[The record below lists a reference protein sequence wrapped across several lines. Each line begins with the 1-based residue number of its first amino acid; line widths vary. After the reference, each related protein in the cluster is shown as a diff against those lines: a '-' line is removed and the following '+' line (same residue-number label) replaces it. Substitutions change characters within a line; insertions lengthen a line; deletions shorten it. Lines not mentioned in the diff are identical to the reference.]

1 MELPPDIPPE
11 AVKFLQEIGYLQADR
26 LRVGMT
32 PPPLVLT
39 DLDNGSLV
47 KVGESDALLPTVLVF
62 GSYT

>member
-11 AVKFLQEIGYLQADR
+11 AVNFLQEIGYLQADR

-39 DLDNGSLV
+39 SLEDGPPI
-47 KVGESDALLPTVLVF
+47 KIGRPDTTLPTVLIF